1 MGAGLSRLAKV
12 DDHAFAGGGNTFSIV
27 DLSEST
33 LVSVVDE
40 YAFYNFKGTIVATGL
55 SVLAKVGTYAFR
67 GAGNSKSI
75 VDLSGSLLVVEM
87 GKNAFLNF
95 KGTKVLPATIVSTA
109 TPTIKLIPSATPATT
124 STTATS
130 TTPTASTATITTST
144 ATTATSTTPTTTT
157 TTTTI
162 ATTATTT
169 AITAPTTSIPK
180 QNVGTFTTATTATIS
195 TAVTEGP
202 VLTTLTTTIQLNVN
216 ASSQVAIKLAVVM
229 AILLFLVA
237 MFAVWTFMQTRKT
250 AEPTYSNA
258 EVESATALPN
268 LRVISDGTPPR
279 HAVHRFPNPMY
290 NNTAPNAGTGG
301 VRGMV
306 GNTVQTEWQTT
317 DGALRITPQPQ
328 QGSNN
333 NTYDAGGGVQGE
345 SPQADSESTSRRNRL
360 YSGPEVAPTNLPPP
374 SASAGGIY
382 IMGSSSVPTVVH
394 GDNGNASGDPVQ
406 PASSGTGSHSAHHWA
421 FRTSTAEDRIAAG
434 PPSEDAVDPYEET
447 SVTSFVGS
455 GIVEGLPTEVA
466 ADNNEEAYMPMVL
479 RTHAGELMCIDTHA

>member
-130 TTPTASTATITTST
+130 TTSTAS
-144 ATTATSTTPTTTT
+144 
-157 TTTTI
+157 
-162 ATTATTT
+162 
-169 AITAPTTSIPK
+169 TAPTTSIPK

-216 ASSQVAIKLAVVM
+216 ASSEVAIKLAVVM

-374 SASAGGIY
+374 RASAGGIY

-455 GIVEGLPTEVA
+455 GIVEGLPTQVA
-466 ADNNEEAYMPMVL
+466 EDNNEEAYMPMVL

>member
-109 TPTIKLIPSATPATT
+109 TPTIKLIPSVTPATT
-124 STTATS
+124 S
-130 TTPTASTATITTST
+130 
-144 ATTATSTTPTTTT
+144 TTATSTTPTTTT

-180 QNVGTFTTATTATIS
+180 QNAGTFTTATTATIS
-195 TAVTEGP
+195 TAVPEGP

-306 GNTVQTEWQTT
+306 GNTVQTEW
-317 DGALRITPQPQ
+317 
-328 QGSNN
+328 
-333 NTYDAGGGVQGE
+333 
-345 SPQADSESTSRRNRL
+345 
-360 YSGPEVAPTNLPPP
+360 
-374 SASAGGIY
+374 
-382 IMGSSSVPTVVH
+382 
-394 GDNGNASGDPVQ
+394 
-406 PASSGTGSHSAHHWA
+406 
-421 FRTSTAEDRIAAG
+421 
-434 PPSEDAVDPYEET
+434 
-447 SVTSFVGS
+447 
-455 GIVEGLPTEVA
+455 
-466 ADNNEEAYMPMVL
+466 
-479 RTHAGELMCIDTHA
+479 